1 MAGNSQRRGATR
13 KPGTKKG
20 QVVGSGGQP
29 RQKLEGRGP
38 TPKAEERPGH
48 TAYRRAR
55 SAEKHASKGS
65 GGRGSKPGPGRSGK
79 KPANESVAGRNSV
92 LEALQA
98 GVAPPVLLRAT
109 DESALEV
116 VRLEDL
122 MAHAADVA
130 S

>member
-55 SAEKHASKGS
+55 SAEKHASKSS
-65 GGRGSKPGPGRSGK
+65 GGRGGSRPGPGRSGK

-92 LEALQA
+92 LEPLQA
-98 GVAPPVLLRAT
+98 GIPA
-109 DESALEV
+109 
-116 VRLEDL
+116 
-122 MAHAADVA
+122 
-130 S
+130 